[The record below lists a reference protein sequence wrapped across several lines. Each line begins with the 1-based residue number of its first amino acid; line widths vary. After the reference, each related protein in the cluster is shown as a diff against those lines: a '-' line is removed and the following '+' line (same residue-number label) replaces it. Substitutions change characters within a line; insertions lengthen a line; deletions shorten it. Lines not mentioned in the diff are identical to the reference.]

1 MRLFT
6 VCIMLSLVISFVF
19 AEETPKP
26 DQNTEHV
33 KSCTENLQEI
43 GKAIQS
49 YRDEHGEF
57 PNWLS
62 DLHAQHLSDK
72 NILICP
78 ADNNDGKV
86 LYSRAVDPNLPVS
99 YNYEFYSGQRKV
111 VKEDRIMY
119 GDVVPIVRCMHHL
132 GKNGFSLSLGFDNKV
147 RQLPYQWN
155 SSLIELYGDVE
166 KTIITLEEGLEKLPE
181 NARFFNVYPILAK
194 LYVDV
199 GRIDDIDKLIKHYK
213 TLIIPNNHWHHFYL
227 GDMLRLMNHPDEE
240 LELYLN
246 FDKEYPKNRFVLE
259 KIANIYQDQGKTEL
273 ALEYRK
279 KYVPGLAY
287 IGKMVPDFNATD
299 LDGKAISI
307 EAYRGKVVLVDFWAV
322 WCGPC
327 VAETP
332 NMKKVYDAYKDKGF
346 DIIGISLDSDEARL
360 KKYLKEKNITWRQV
374 FSGKGWDSPVAKQ
387 YGIYSIPNMWLIDK
401 DGKLISNNARG
412 EKLKSLVIQ
421 ALNDKSNE

>member
-1 MRLFT
+1 MRLSIL
-6 VCIMLSLVISFVF
+6 CIMLSLVISLVS
-19 AEETPKP
+19 AEEAPKQ
-26 DQNTEHV
+26 DSNIEQV

-49 YRDEHGEF
+49 YREEHGEF

-62 DLHAQHLSDK
+62 DLHPQYITDK

-78 ADNNDGKV
+78 SDNNDGKV

-99 YNYEFYSGQRKV
+99 YNYELYSGQRKT
-111 VKEDRIMY
+111 VKENRVMY

-132 GKNGFSLSLGFDNKV
+132 NNTGFSINLCFDNKV
-147 RQLPYQWN
+147 KQLPYQWN
-155 SSLIELYGDVE
+155 SSLVELYGDVE
-166 KTIITLEEGLEKLPE
+166 KAIKSLEEGFEKQPK
-181 NARFFNVYPILAK
+181 NRQFFNVYPILAK
-194 LYVDV
+194 LYVDA
-199 GRIDDIDKLIKHYK
+199 GRLDDADNLIKRYK
-213 TLIIPNNHWHHFYL
+213 TLIITNNYSHHLYL
-227 GDMLRLMNHPDEE
+227 GNMLRLLNRQDEE
-240 LELYLN
+240 LELYLE
-246 FDKEYPKNRFVLE
+246 FDKEYPKNRFILE
-259 KIANIYQDQGKTEL
+259 RIANIYKDQGKTEL

-279 KYVPGLAY
+279 KFVPGLAY

-299 LDGKAISI
+299 LDGNAISI
-307 EAYRGKVVLVDFWAV
+307 ETYRGKVVLVDFWAV

-346 DIIGISLDSDEARL
+346 DIIGISLDNDEANLRE
-360 KKYLKEKNITWRQV
+360 YLKEKNITWRQV
-374 FSGKGWDSPVAKQ
+374 FSGKGWDSPVARQ

-412 EKLKSLVIQ
+412 KKLESLVVE
-421 ALNDKSNE
+421 ALNDKTIE

>member
-1 MRLFT
+1 MRIFIL
-6 VCIMLSLVISFVF
+6 CIMLSLVISLVS
-19 AEETPKP
+19 AEEAPKQ
-26 DQNTEHV
+26 DSNTEHV
-33 KSCTENLQEI
+33 KSCTENLHEI

-49 YRDEHGEF
+49 YREEHGEF

-62 DLHAQHLSDK
+62 ELHAQHLSDK

-111 VKEDRIMY
+111 VEENRIMY
-119 GDVVPIVRCMHHL
+119 GDVVPLVRCMHHL
-132 GKNGFSLSLGFDNKV
+132 NKDGFTLSLSFENKV
-147 RQLPYQWN
+147 NQLPYQWN
-155 SSLIELYGDVE
+155 SSLIELYGSVE
-166 KTIITLEEGLEKLPE
+166 NAINSLEEGFEKQPK
-181 NARFFNVYPILAK
+181 NTRFFNVYPILVK
-194 LYVDV
+194 LYVDAA
-199 GRIDDIDKLIKHYK
+199 RLDDADNLIKHYK
-213 TLIIPNNHWHHFYL
+213 TLIKTNNYSHQLYL
-227 GDMLRLMNHPDEE
+227 GDMLRNMNRQDEE
-240 LELYLN
+240 LELYLE

-259 KIANIYQDQGKTEL
+259 RISNIYKGQGKEEL

-287 IGKMVPDFNATD
+287 IGKMVPDFNTTD
-299 LDGKAISI
+299 LDGKPISI
-307 EAYRGKVVLVDFWAV
+307 EAYRGKVILVDFWAV

-327 VAETP
+327 IAETP

-346 DIIGISLDSDEARL
+346 DIIGISLDNDEANLRQYL
-360 KKYLKEKNITWRQV
+360 KKNNITWRQV
-374 FSGKGWDSPVAKQ
+374 FSGKGWDSPVARQ

-412 EKLKSLVIQ
+412 KKLESLVAE
-421 ALNDKSNE
+421 ALNDKTIE